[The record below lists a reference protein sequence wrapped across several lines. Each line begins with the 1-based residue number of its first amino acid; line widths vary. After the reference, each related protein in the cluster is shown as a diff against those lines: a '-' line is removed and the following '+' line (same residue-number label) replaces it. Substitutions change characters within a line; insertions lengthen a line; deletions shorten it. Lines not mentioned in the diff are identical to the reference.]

1 MLAQHHGQ
9 ALGDVRSRP
18 GSFRFPQFNC
28 EPLAAGISS
37 LGIRY
42 EFLGE
47 TLGGRPADPS
57 VYRED
62 GLVDYAARRRSPDFV
77 AGLERA
83 IALSHTPVVAPM
95 CPEEDPLQSPPFR
108 RISPATMG
116 R

>member
-28 EPLAAGISS
+28 EPLAAGLSS

-57 VYRED
+57 AYREG
-62 GLVDYAARRRSPDFV
+62 GLADYAPRRRRPDFLP
-77 AGLERA
+77 GLERPTA
-83 IALSHTPVVAPM
+83 RPHTTVVAPM
-95 CPEEDPLQSPPFR
+95 CAQEDPLHF
-108 RISPATMG
+108 
-116 R
+116 